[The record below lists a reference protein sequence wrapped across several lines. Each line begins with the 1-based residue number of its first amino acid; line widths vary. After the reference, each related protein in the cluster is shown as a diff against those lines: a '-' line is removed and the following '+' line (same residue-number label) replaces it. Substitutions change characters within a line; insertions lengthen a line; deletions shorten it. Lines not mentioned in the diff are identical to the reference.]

1 MNIHINKVT
10 GLIVF
15 CIVLSL
21 QLGLYAQELKSGYS
35 VSKPLILDT
44 AQVCFLQ
51 EGHHTPQIFIDRGNH
66 IVITCSFE
74 IREIENDK
82 SYRGQKFLLFVCD
95 GKNEWIHSA
104 VTEPGY
110 PWFRGMIN
118 NGLCQVYVNRRTY
131 ISLYSLTNNMMLPWE
146 SKEASEIDKSNII
159 FDYEQAQRRYPAKL
173 LPVPGDPNS
182 FCTVGLT
189 DEPRYDPLSL
199 ASRLLSGGHG
209 GVAFGAFIGKLEN
222 GTISEYYDLPVK
234 LKDRECLKYCDSKV
248 DGERIHVVW
257 RKQREY
263 SQDPPTFV
271 YSCFDW
277 GTKKWAEPKDLL
289 HGYEYN
295 KDTSY
300 SCQSAS
306 IAYDQKNVY
315 CAWGWEAYNKK
326 SKSSGESGIYFASM
340 MDNQWSE
347 VTKIA
352 DTPDF
357 PDVQLIV
364 DNHGLI
370 YAFWPVEA
378 KGMFFRRK
386 RGAIWSN
393 ITAAVQDQDERI
405 HYHGSGLGMT
415 PRLRAFDIV
424 LDRSNN
430 FHIAYLH
437 EGSSRKKLPSELVY
451 VKMTVNELTN
461 KQKQPEQ

>member
-21 QLGLYAQELKSGYS
+21 PLGVCAQELKSGYS

-44 AQVCFLQ
+44 AQVCSFQ
-51 EGHHTPQIFIDRGNH
+51 EVHHTPQIFIDRGNH
-66 IVITCSFE
+66 IIITCSYE
-74 IREIENDK
+74 IADDK
-82 SYRGQKFLLFVCD
+82 SYGGQKFLLFVCD

-118 NGLCQVYVNRRTY
+118 NGLCQVYVNRHPY

-146 SKEASEIDKSNII
+146 SKEASEINKNNII
-159 FDYEQAQRRYPAKL
+159 FDYEQARRRYPSKL
-173 LPVPGDPNS
+173 LPVPGDPGS
-182 FCTVGLT
+182 FCTIGMI

-199 ASRLLSGGHG
+199 AGRLLSGGHAG
-209 GVAFGAFIGKLEN
+209 YVWGAFIGKLEN
-222 GTISEYYDLPVK
+222 GTISEYYDLPIS
-234 LKDRECLKYCDSKV
+234 LKDREGLKYYDSKV
-248 DGERIHVVW
+248 DGEKIHVVW
-257 RKQREY
+257 RKMREY
-263 SQDPPTFV
+263 SQDPPTLV

-300 SCQSAS
+300 GCQSAS
-306 IAYDQKNVY
+306 LDYDEKNVY
-315 CAWGWEAYNKK
+315 CAWGWKAYNRK

-340 MDNQWSE
+340 TDNQWSK
-347 VTKIA
+347 VTKLA
-352 DTPDF
+352 DIPDF

-370 YAFWPVEA
+370 YAFWPVKG

-386 RGAIWSN
+386 TGAIWSN
-393 ITAAVQDQDERI
+393 ITAAVQDERI
-405 HYHGSGLGMT
+405 EYYGSGLGTT
-415 PRLRAFDIV
+415 PRLRVFDVV

-451 VKMTVNELTN
+451 VKMTVNELTS